1 MHKYCY
7 LLCLAQSHTN
17 KVPKAYQSP
26 VILTDDHA
34 NVCFTECSL
43 TVRIIIYYL
52 YDNCN
57 KNNDNNSHYNKWQF
71 IISKVALK
79 IDNLANSSIFSLLL
93 VAHLQAINV
102 YFKAVV
108 PIQVPGFCK
117 DTN

>member
-1 MHKYCY
+1 M
-7 LLCLAQSHTN
+7 
-17 KVPKAYQSP
+17 
-26 VILTDDHA
+26 ILTDDHA
-34 NVCFTECSL
+34 NVCFTEFSL
-43 TVRIIIYYL
+43 TVRFIIYYL

-57 KNNDNNSHYNKWQF
+57 NNNDNNSHYNKWQF
-71 IISKVALK
+71 TISKAALK
-79 IDNLANSSIFSLLL
+79 IDNLANFSIFSLLL